1 MEQPTN
7 EGTAFDARVDRSVNA
22 TPSNRKMKQILKREE
37 PTAQIPAVLAK
48 EDSAGAKRR
57 GTRRNI

>member
-7 EGTAFDARVDRSVNA
+7 EGTAFGARV
-22 TPSNRKMKQILKREE
+22 ILKREE

-48 EDSAGAKRR
+48 EDSAGTKRR